1 MRRRADTFTMARKPR
16 YNNDPDIV
24 DVPLSVDEAQWVA
37 DNAHTIA
44 NKRDAEH
51 FARRSSATS
60 RQVARIREEFDQ
72 ELRRRTAA
80 GTINRGAPPTMSPE
94 QAARFLSPEQLA
106 KLFDRLSQDKLAAL
120 NDMREQAQAARDDTQ
135 RLRDTLRA
143 VAHDILAGT
152 ELNPESLEQLRRA
165 LNEEAPTP

>member
-1 MRRRADTFTMARKPR
+1 MARKPR

-44 NKRDAEH
+44 NKHDAAH

-80 GTINRGAPPTMSPE
+80 GTINRGAPPTLSPE

-106 KLFDRLSQDKLAAL
+106 KLFDRLSQDKLSAL
-120 NDMREQAQAARDDTQ
+120 NDMREQAQTARDDAQ
-135 RLRDTLRA
+135 RLRDTLQRI
-143 VAHDILAGT
+143 AHDILAGT
-152 ELNPESLEQLRRA
+152 ELDPDSLEQLRQ
-165 LNEEAPTP
+165 LTSQETPAP